1 LFSVFRTF
9 VKRHQGKKV
18 SVKIDGTSLEMTGY
32 SKHQAD
38 QLMRTAMEIREQ
50 SKRPPRPDEGDKGTA
65 GE

>member
-50 SKRPPRPDEGDKGTA
+50 SKRPPRPDEGDEGTA